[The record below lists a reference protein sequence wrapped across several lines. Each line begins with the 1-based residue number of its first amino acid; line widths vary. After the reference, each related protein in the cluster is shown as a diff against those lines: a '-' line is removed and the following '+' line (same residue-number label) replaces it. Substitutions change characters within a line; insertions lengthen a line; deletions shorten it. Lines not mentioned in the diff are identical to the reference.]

1 MCISSIVFEILSLI
15 KLKIPLSEIY
25 LIQIQINNYFLIKR
39 SFLLEKRRN
48 HIMSTKLRKNKFY
61 QNRMISTKLENSKFQ
76 IWIRSGY
83 LSNLMMFL
91 KKVKINEIGW
101 LSHLIFKI

>member
-1 MCISSIVFEILSLI
+1 
-15 KLKIPLSEIY
+15 
-25 LIQIQINNYFLIKR
+25 
-39 SFLLEKRRN
+39 
-48 HIMSTKLRKNKFY
+48 MSPKLRKNEFY
-61 QNRMISTKLENSKFQ
+61 QNRMISTKLENQKFQ

-83 LSNLMMFL
+83 LNNLIMFL